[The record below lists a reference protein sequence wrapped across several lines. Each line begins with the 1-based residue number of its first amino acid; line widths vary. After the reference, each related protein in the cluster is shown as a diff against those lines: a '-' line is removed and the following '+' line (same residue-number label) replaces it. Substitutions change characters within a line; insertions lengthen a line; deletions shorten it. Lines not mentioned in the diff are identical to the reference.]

1 MNIIIAGDGT
11 VGSNIAKQL
20 SAEGHDLTVIDY
32 NGRVL
37 ESTVEH
43 YDVMAIKG
51 NCASMSVLKEAK
63 VDTADLL
70 IAATNADEIN
80 LLCCTTAHGLNPNL
94 HTIARIRAPEYTEQI
109 YAMHDVFGLS
119 LVVNPEKQTAVEIER
134 LLKYPGFSQRDTFAK
149 GKAEIVE
156 LRVDK
161 NSKLCNV
168 SLSQLNSVVKCNVL
182 VCAVLRNG
190 KAIAPNGSFVIS
202 EGDRLFFTAPTNNL
216 AKLLKNLGVISR
228 RVRSVMLVGGGKV
241 CYYLA
246 QLLVKDGM
254 SVRIIEQDP
263 ERCRHLAEYLPDV
276 DVFMGNGTEL
286 EVLES
291 EGIDDCDALVTLTG
305 IDELNMII
313 SLYGNSKQ
321 VPNVITKLNSVENRT
336 IIDNLSLR
344 SVVCPKELCC
354 ETITRYVRAMQ
365 NQSGAAISVHAIADG
380 QAEAVEFL
388 VEKDTPHCGVPL
400 KNIKTR
406 DDVLISSITNGS
418 KTVIPNGDSVYRA
431 GDIIVVVSSG
441 RGTIR
446 QLNDIFA

>member
-1 MNIIIAGDGT
+1 MNIIIAGNGT

-20 SAEGHDLTVIDY
+20 SAEGHDITVIDSD
-32 NGRVL
+32 GQVL
-37 ESTVEH
+37 EATVEH

-63 VDTADLL
+63 IQSADLL
-70 IAATNADEIN
+70 IAATSADEVN
-80 LLCCTTAHGLNPNL
+80 LLCCTTAHGLNPKL
-94 HTIARIRAPEYTEQI
+94 HTIARIRNPEYTEQI

-119 LVVNPEKQTAVEIER
+119 LVVNPEKQTALEIER

-156 LRVDK
+156 LRVNKD
-161 NSKLCNV
+161 SKLCNV
-168 SLSQLNSVVKCNVL
+168 PLTQLNSVVKCNVL
-182 VCAVLRNG
+182 ICAVLRNG
-190 KAIAPNGSFVIS
+190 KAFAPNGAFVIS

-228 RVRSVMLVGGGKV
+228 RVRRVMLVGGGKV

-254 SVRIIEQDP
+254 SVRIIEKDP
-263 ERCRHLAEYLPDV
+263 ERCRLLAEGLPDV
-276 DVFMGNGTEL
+276 DVFAGNGTEL
-286 EVLES
+286 DVLES
-291 EGIDDCDALVTLTG
+291 EGISDCDALVTLTG
-305 IDELNMII
+305 TDELNMII
-313 SLYGNSKQ
+313 SLYGNNKE

-336 IIDNLSLR
+336 IIDNLALH
-344 SVVCPKELCC
+344 SVVCPKELCS
-354 ETITRYVRAMQ
+354 ESIIRYVRAMQ

-400 KNIKTR
+400 KEIRTKDN
-406 DDVLISSITNGS
+406 VLISSITNGS
-418 KTVIPNGDSVYRA
+418 KTVIPNGDSVYHP
-431 GDIIVVVSSG
+431 GDILVIVSSG
-441 RGTIR
+441 RGSIR